1 MTLEANNEHPV
12 ADGESV
18 KQTLLVQS
26 SGCSGLQAVRS
37 PCPQNGG
44 GGGGGGMEATG
55 SPGGA
60 GNAGGGETTELSIDT
75 TGIQRFLPRCLRF
88 AFADEDAE
96 RLYQDYYQNEKC
108 LDFRAWF
115 PTASLVNLAIFGGYC
130 AFFFAGAEAGAAGPP
145 IVTLGAVALLVLVSA
160 RSLATRRILSRRVL
174 AALVAGAV
182 LIQLGHM
189 LSDLYLFSMAPR
201 LPADALQWVLLYSF
215 ALYLLFPF
223 RLPTTLVCA
232 VLTAGV
238 HVGLVIDRSAPDN
251 GAQIG
256 ANLVLFL
263 CVNLLG
269 VMCYAFFEKLQRR
282 AFLETRQSLEVK
294 LVVEEE
300 SREQERLLLS
310 VLPQHVASELKR
322 DLDAAVTGPFKKIY
336 MSRHENVSILFADIV
351 GFTAFSSTCS
361 AADLV
366 RTLNELFARF
376 DKLSEKYHQ
385 LRIKILGDCYYCI
398 SGAPEQRRDHAVLC
412 VHMGLSMVEA
422 IKSVREQTKS
432 GVDMRV
438 GIHTGAILAGVLG
451 QRQWQFDVYSKDVV
465 LANKMES
472 GGLPGRVHISEATLK
487 FLHDEFEV
495 TNADGASREEAIRL
509 AGIKTFFIVKVIK
522 PYPEGTLDNPALTDR
537 GGDHGTTKSDVS
549 TNVVPMEA
557 STGGGA
563 EYRTRLQSELLARD
577 TGAQLAR
584 SVHPLT
590 LAFRDTDLERQY
602 TTVNDSSNCVSLA
615 AFPLVTLCNGIV
627 FLILFDNSPV
637 SYTLYAGGLVVL
649 TVLTGLCVTPLLVKS
664 APKTVTAMSSAVR
677 AKSSARF
684 VIVLVIV
691 LLWTVL
697 HVATIVIAGCQTNSP
712 DMDMSTPSGGNSS
725 PKPTEA
731 AWQSPVVRFP
741 AYATQMVITGLA
753 AVTLLTHVSYLVKL
767 LLVSAIVLAQCLLN
781 LTSLSA
787 SFEAFDNR
795 AYGSNSA
802 LLSMSS
808 NAAGGITVPP
818 DSLGFTTSEANEGST
833 GAFDIAIGHGG
844 LLSVYLVAV
853 GVSLVICCRQLEYT
867 TRRLF
872 LWRREV
878 DTQKQ
883 RVADMRQKNEALIY
897 NILPPH
903 VAKHFLGT
911 RKADEELYSK
921 SYEAVGVLFAAM
933 PNFSDFYTEDDVNNQ
948 GLECLRFLNEVISDF
963 DALLEQPRFRGIY
976 KIKTIGSTYM
986 AASGLYGSDEGAET
1000 GWEHLARLTEFALA
1014 LKDTLNTINKE
1025 SFNNFVLK
1033 MGINQGPITA
1043 GVIGARKPHFDIW
1056 GNTVNVASRMESTG
1070 KAGYIQVVKETKAIL
1085 ETFGF
1090 EFEQRGLVTVKGKGQ
1105 LMTYYLIGRNSAK
1118 ATAKS

>member
-1 MTLEANNEHPV
+1 
-12 ADGESV
+12 
-18 KQTLLVQS
+18 
-26 SGCSGLQAVRS
+26 
-37 PCPQNGG
+37 
-44 GGGGGGMEATG
+44 
-55 SPGGA
+55 
-60 GNAGGGETTELSIDT
+60 
-75 TGIQRFLPRCLRF
+75 
-88 AFADEDAE
+88 
-96 RLYQDYYQNEKC
+96 
-108 LDFRAWF
+108 
-115 PTASLVNLAIFGGYC
+115 
-130 AFFFAGAEAGAAGPP
+130 
-145 IVTLGAVALLVLVSA
+145 
-160 RSLATRRILSRRVL
+160 
-174 AALVAGAV
+174 
-182 LIQLGHM
+182 
-189 LSDLYLFSMAPR
+189 
-201 LPADALQWVLLYSF
+201 
-215 ALYLLFPF
+215 
-223 RLPTTLVCA
+223 
-232 VLTAGV
+232 
-238 HVGLVIDRSAPDN
+238 
-251 GAQIG
+251 
-256 ANLVLFL
+256 
-263 CVNLLG
+263 
-269 VMCYAFFEKLQRR
+269 
-282 AFLETRQSLEVK
+282 
-294 LVVEEE
+294 
-300 SREQERLLLS
+300 
-310 VLPQHVASELKR
+310 
-322 DLDAAVTGPFKKIY
+322 
-336 MSRHENVSILFADIV
+336 
-351 GFTAFSSTCS
+351 
-361 AADLV
+361 
-366 RTLNELFARF
+366 
-376 DKLSEKYHQ
+376 
-385 LRIKILGDCYYCI
+385 
-398 SGAPEQRRDHAVLC
+398 
-412 VHMGLSMVEA
+412 
-422 IKSVREQTKS
+422 
-432 GVDMRV
+432 
-438 GIHTGAILAGVLG
+438 
-451 QRQWQFDVYSKDVV
+451 
-465 LANKMES
+465 
-472 GGLPGRVHISEATLK
+472 
-487 FLHDEFEV
+487 
-495 TNADGASREEAIRL
+495 
-509 AGIKTFFIVKVIK
+509 
-522 PYPEGTLDNPALTDR
+522 
-537 GGDHGTTKSDVS
+537 
-549 TNVVPMEA
+549 
-557 STGGGA
+557 
-563 EYRTRLQSELLARD
+563 
-577 TGAQLAR
+577 
-584 SVHPLT
+584 
-590 LAFRDTDLERQY
+590 
-602 TTVNDSSNCVSLA
+602 
-615 AFPLVTLCNGIV
+615 
-627 FLILFDNSPV
+627 
-637 SYTLYAGGLVVL
+637 
-649 TVLTGLCVTPLLVKS
+649 
-664 APKTVTAMSSAVR
+664 
-677 AKSSARF
+677 
-684 VIVLVIV
+684 
-691 LLWTVL
+691 
-697 HVATIVIAGCQTNSP
+697 
-712 DMDMSTPSGGNSS
+712 MDMSTPSGGNSS